1 MAECKPVSTPMETV
15 CKLTK
20 SDDSP
25 AVNQS
30 EYRLMIGSLLYLTA
44 SRPDLMFAVCLVSRF
59 QSAPQQSHL
68 NAVKRIFRYVQGTLD
83 YGLWYPRTN
92 DFTLVGFTDSDWA
105 GCLDDR
111 KSTSGAA
118 FFLGDCLVAWHSK
131 KQDCVTLSTAESEY
145 IAATAFLGLKAIQV
159 LIIWDSGYTG
169 FDVTVLYSCYSFGI
183 KGYTGFDHVTVFVFS
198 SDFGQLFA
206 QHSFWAWC
214 YTVFQ
219 IAYSV

>member
-1 MAECKPVSTPMETV
+1 MADCKPVSTPMEIG

-25 AVNQS
+25 VVNQS
-30 EYRLMIGSLLYLTA
+30 EYRSMIGSLLYLTA

-59 QSAPQQSHL
+59 QSAPKQSLL

-83 YGLWYPRTN
+83 YGLWYPRNN

-105 GCLDDR
+105 SCLDDR

-145 IAATAFLGLKAIQV
+145 IAATALVFSV
-159 LIIWDSGYTG
+159 WY
-169 FDVTVLYSCYSFGI
+169 VTV
-183 KGYTGFDHVTVFVFS
+183 VFS
-198 SDFGQLFA
+198 ATVSDIGIHSNSGIQCNIGISTLDIGISHIELHITGSEDVVFPYRFA
-206 QHSFWAWC
+206 YDKVQC
-214 YTVFQ
+214 
-219 IAYSV
+219 